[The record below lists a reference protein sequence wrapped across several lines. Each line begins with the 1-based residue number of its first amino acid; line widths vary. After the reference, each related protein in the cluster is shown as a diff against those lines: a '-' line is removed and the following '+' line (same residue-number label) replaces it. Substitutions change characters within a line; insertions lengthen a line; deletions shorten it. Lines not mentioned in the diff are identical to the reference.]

1 MTTKTRRVMKRKKR
15 MEFRLVLAAVF
26 CLLLVASF
34 GKLRLQQKNETYQ
47 QQEEELLAQISEEE
61 ERTEEIEELKKYVQ
75 TKMSRILRPPSAVW
89 KRSPR
94 SGWDWSMRMRFFLR
108 RRNSRE

>member
-15 MEFRLVLAAVF
+15 MEVRLVFATVL

-34 GKLRLQQKNETYQ
+34 GTFQLQQKNQAYQ

-61 ERTEEIEELKKYVQ
+61 ERTQEIEELKKYVQ
-75 TKMSRILRPPSAVW
+75 TKKYVEEVAKERLGLVYEDEILFKAT
-89 KRSPR
+89 
-94 SGWDWSMRMRFFLR
+94 
-108 RRNSRE
+108 E

>member
-15 MEFRLVLAAVF
+15 MEFRLVFATVL

-34 GKLRLQQKNETYQ
+34 GTFQLQQKNQAYQ

-61 ERTEEIEELKKYVQ
+61 DRTQEIEELKKYVQ
-75 TKMSRILRPPSAVW
+75 TKKYVEEVAKERLGLVYEDEILFKAT
-89 KRSPR
+89 
-94 SGWDWSMRMRFFLR
+94 
-108 RRNSRE
+108 E